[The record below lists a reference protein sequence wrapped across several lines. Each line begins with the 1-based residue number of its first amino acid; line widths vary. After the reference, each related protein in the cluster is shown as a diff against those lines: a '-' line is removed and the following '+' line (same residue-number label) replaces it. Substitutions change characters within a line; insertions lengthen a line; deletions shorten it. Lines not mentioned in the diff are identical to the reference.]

1 MQDNTAEELQK
12 GCWGLSAGAEQEAEA
27 SVKQVNEKLKRR
39 CRKLQGAVRH
49 LRRYAADFLSSLE
62 ILEDFA
68 MQHRGGRDFVNRR
81 QESRFVFGVSSLGF
95 GVSAVELG
103 FVIRFR
109 VPKSTPGVQAVVR
122 CRSTTEKPKNPL
134 SQTWTTVQP
143 KPNHKY
149 S

>member
-1 MQDNTAEELQK
+1 MQDNTAEDLQK

-68 MQHRGGRDFVNRR
+68 MQHRGGRD
-81 QESRFVFGVSSLGF
+81 L
-95 GVSAVELG
+95 
-103 FVIRFR
+103 
-109 VPKSTPGVQAVVR
+109 
-122 CRSTTEKPKNPL
+122 
-134 SQTWTTVQP
+134 
-143 KPNHKY
+143 
-149 S
+149 